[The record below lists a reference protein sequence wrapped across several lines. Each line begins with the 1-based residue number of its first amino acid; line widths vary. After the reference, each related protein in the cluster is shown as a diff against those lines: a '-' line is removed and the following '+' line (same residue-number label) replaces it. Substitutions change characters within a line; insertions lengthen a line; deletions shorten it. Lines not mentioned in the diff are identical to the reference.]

1 MHNQTHT
8 RWAETDLGTVENV
21 GLRER
26 QGYPRGSPRTT
37 FSSPLP
43 TTLAALAVC
52 RRITAFEQATK
63 GLDNQCR
70 HRRITTRGQ
79 HSLCGFS
86 MLGDLS
92 VLRRRV
98 FTTALHTFERLALSR
113 SDVASQVVEYLYE
126 ALYRVA
132 LLDRLCWR
140 WLQIKCAVVRTTMLS
155 NSRSGWKDE

>member
-8 RWAETDLGTVENV
+8 RWAKTDLGTVENV

-26 QGYPRGSPRTT
+26 QGYSRGSPRTT
-37 FSSPLP
+37 FSSPFP

-79 HSLCGFS
+79 HSICGFS
-86 MLGDLS
+86 SDARGFVCFKKES
-92 VLRRRV
+92 FHNGIVIFQEAGIV
-98 FTTALHTFERLALSR
+98 EI
-113 SDVASQVVEYLYE
+113 DVASQVVEYLYE

-132 LLDRLCWR
+132 LLGRLCWR
-140 WLQIKCAVVRTTMLS
+140 
-155 NSRSGWKDE
+155 

>member
-1 MHNQTHT
+1 LHNQTHT

-37 FSSPLP
+37 FSSPFP

-79 HSLCGFS
+79 HSICGFS
-86 MLGDLS
+86 SDARGF
-92 VLRRRV
+92 VC
-98 FTTALHTFERLALSR
+98 FEKESFHNGIAHFREAGIVEI
-113 SDVASQVVEYLYE
+113 DVASQVVEYLYE

-140 WLQIKCAVVRTTMLS
+140 WLQIKCAVVRTTMFLQQ
-155 NSRSGWKDE
+155 